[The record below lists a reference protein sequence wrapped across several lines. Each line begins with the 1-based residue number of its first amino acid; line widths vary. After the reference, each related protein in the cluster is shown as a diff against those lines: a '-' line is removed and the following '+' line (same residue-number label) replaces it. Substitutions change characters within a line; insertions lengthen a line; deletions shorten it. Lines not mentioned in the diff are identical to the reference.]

1 MHRKLHTNQVVPTVE
16 ELHNLLVGY
25 YLGEVDFRDLSKAF
39 HTRII
44 VAEEWEYY
52 ELPIMYVQIGTI
64 LKKFRKGKS
73 ICRHK
78 EALWGWRASLR
89 YRMNKVCPTLFKVIN
104 QYSYTPNQFCIIGT
118 KEECKKY
125 LSSHAYRKDLKYEI
139 VPCIGTELQ
148 YDADHY
154 LLQGICINKF

>member
-1 MHRKLHTNQVVPTVE
+1 MHRKLRSNQVVPTAE

-25 YLGEVDFRDLSKAF
+25 YLGETDFIDLSKAF
-39 HTRII
+39 NIRII

-52 ELPIMYVQIGTI
+52 ELSSVYVEIKMI
-64 LKKFRKGKS
+64 LKRLSWDKS
-73 ICRHK
+73 AHK
-78 EALWGWRASLR
+78 HKSVLWSWRSSLR

-104 QYSYTPNQFCIIGT
+104 QYSYTPNQFCTIGT
-118 KEECKKY
+118 KEECEKY
-125 LSSHAYRKDLKYEI
+125 LSSHACRKDLKYEI

-148 YDADHY
+148 YEADHY

>member
-1 MHRKLHTNQVVPTVE
+1 MHRKLRSNQVVPTAE

-25 YLGEVDFRDLSKAF
+25 YLGETDFIDLSKAF
-39 HTRII
+39 NIRII

-52 ELPIMYVQIGTI
+52 ELASVYVEIKMI
-64 LKKFRKGKS
+64 LKKLSWDKS
-73 ICRHK
+73 AYKHK
-78 EALWGWRASLR
+78 PALWSWRGSLR

-104 QYSYTPNQFCIIGT
+104 QYSYTPNQFCTIGT
-118 KEECKKY
+118 KEECEEY
-125 LSSHAYRKDLKYEI
+125 LSSHACRKDLKYEI

-148 YDADHY
+148 YEADHY